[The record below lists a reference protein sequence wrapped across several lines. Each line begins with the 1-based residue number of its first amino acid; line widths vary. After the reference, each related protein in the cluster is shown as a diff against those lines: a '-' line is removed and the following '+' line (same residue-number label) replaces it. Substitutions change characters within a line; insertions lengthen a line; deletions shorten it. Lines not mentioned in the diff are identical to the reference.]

1 MDAVAAQ
8 LEQLRPF
15 FTQPHPISVAAVLAM
30 GLFWARLG
38 PPLAPGR
45 PTALF
50 GLVIGAAAY
59 APTQVWV
66 TGEPTRAALD
76 VLRDNIGPAQFESIP
91 LWTGLVKAL
100 IAGLGEEIVKLLLM
114 LIVVFAM
121 TYPRDPRPSAT
132 AALAPAAGFSLFAAN
147 AALTSIF
154 QTIFETGALD
164 SSIGF
169 PIAQQTAWVGL
180 HFGTAY
186 LLAKGWMT
194 GRLSTYV
201 LYAGGLHAAAAFTPA
216 LSAVGWHPVI
226 VTMILAAIALGAFT
240 GGAGA
245 IPRYR

>member
-8 LEQLRPF
+8 LDQLRPF
-15 FTQPHPISVAAVLAM
+15 FTQPHPIAVAGVLAL

-45 PTALF
+45 PTVLF
-50 GLVIGAAAY
+50 GLVMGAAAY

-76 VLRDNIGPAQFESIP
+76 ILRDNIGQAQFESIP
-91 LWTGLVKAL
+91 LWTGLVEAL

-114 LIVVFAM
+114 LIVIFAM
-121 TYPRDPRPSAT
+121 SYPRDPQQSTT
-132 AALAPAAGFSLFAAN
+132 AALAPAAGFALFAAN
-147 AALTSIF
+147 AALTPIF
-154 QTIFETGALD
+154 QTGAVD

-169 PIAQQTAWVGL
+169 PIAQQAAWVGL
-180 HFGTAY
+180 HFGAAY

-201 LYAGGLHAAAAFTPA
+201 LYASALHAAAAFTPS
-216 LSAVGWHPVI
+216 LSIVGWHPLI
-226 VTMILAAIALGAFT
+226 VTMIVAVIGLATFT
-240 GGAGA
+240 GGAAA